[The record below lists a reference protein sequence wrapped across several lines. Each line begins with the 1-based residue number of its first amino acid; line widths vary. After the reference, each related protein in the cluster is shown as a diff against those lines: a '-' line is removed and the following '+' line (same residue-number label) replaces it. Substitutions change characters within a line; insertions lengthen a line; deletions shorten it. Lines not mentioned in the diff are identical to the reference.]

1 MQHALVHLVAA
12 VVGAPVEYTNL
23 WYHLFSPEE
32 LKGSFV
38 PGFNVRKSFFSKTD
52 GIFIFV
58 VLCIF

>member
-12 VVGAPVEYTNL
+12 VVGTPVEYTNL

-38 PGFNVRKSFFSKTD
+38 PGFNVRKNSFSKTD
-52 GIFIFV
+52 DIFILV